1 MAVARAESGEST
13 APSPD
18 RRTVWMVRVG
28 GWLVR
33 MLGMTWRVRVSH
45 DADVRRLREAGQP
58 IVFALWHGQ
67 ILPLLHHHRDEQVA
81 VLISEH
87 HDGEI
92 MARMAIHLGY
102 RTVRG
107 STSRGAARALLEL
120 ARVLRQ
126 GRDIAIT
133 PDGPR
138 GPAKSVAPGAFAVAQ
153 RTGAPVIGAAA
164 WASSTWRLKS
174 WDSFMIPR
182 PFARVSIAYSDAHY
196 ITSSAA
202 VAGAGGGEG
211 KGGDSAGQIER
222 MRDAM
227 ATAESRAEAQL
238 RDPKGRAANG

>member
-1 MAVARAESGEST
+1 MVGARAESAGST

-18 RRTVWMVRVG
+18 RRTVWLVRVG
-28 GWLVR
+28 GWLLR
-33 MLGMTWRVRVSH
+33 LLGMTWRIRVSH
-45 DADVRRLREAGQP
+45 DADVRRLRDARQP
-58 IVFALWHGQ
+58 IVFTLWHGA
-67 ILPLLHHHRDEQVA
+67 ILPLLYHHRDEQVA

-92 MARMAIHLGY
+92 IARMAMHLGY

-126 GRDIAIT
+126 GHDLAIT

-138 GPAKSVAPGAFAVAQ
+138 GPAKSVAPGALAVAQ
-153 RTGAPVIGAAA
+153 RTGAPVIGVAA
-164 WASSTWRLKS
+164 WASSMWRLKT
-174 WDSFMIPR
+174 WDAFMIPR
-182 PFARVSIAYSDAHY
+182 PFARVSIAYSDAYY
-196 ITSSAA
+196 IASHVVGPGS
-202 VAGAGGGEG
+202 GGE
-211 KGGDSAGQIER
+211 DTAVQIER

-238 RDPKGRAANG
+238 RGPKVRTANG